1 LSRAFA
7 GLARRREFLNT
18 FALTVLNFTQFA
30 PLVMRMMAAPWPRRN
45 RHRAGLDSLR
55 RQGMK
60 NWFLWMIAG
69 LISLLG
75 GFFALANPLAATL
88 TAELLAGWMFVA
100 VGVMTMV
107 SAFGDQ
113 GWGGRI
119 LSLLIGLVIL
129 ALGIDLIANPLA
141 GVVSLTLVIG
151 IGLVVMGVL
160 RILLAAGS
168 EFAGLRLVLCMSGAI
183 SLLLGAM
190 ILSNFPQSAALVL
203 GVYLAVELISNGISL
218 IVLSLA
224 RKSDPEV
231 A

>member
-1 LSRAFA
+1 
-7 GLARRREFLNT
+7 
-18 FALTVLNFTQFA
+18 
-30 PLVMRMMAAPWPRRN
+30 
-45 RHRAGLDSLR
+45 
-55 RQGMK
+55 MK

-183 SLLLGAM
+183 SLLLWAM

-203 GVYLAVELISNGISL
+203 GVYLAVELISNGVSL
-218 IVLSLA
+218 IVLSLT
-224 RKSDPEV
+224 RKSEPEV

>member
-1 LSRAFA
+1 
-7 GLARRREFLNT
+7 
-18 FALTVLNFTQFA
+18 
-30 PLVMRMMAAPWPRRN
+30 MR
-45 RHRAGLDSLR
+45 
-55 RQGMK
+55 

-69 LISLLG
+69 VISLFG

-119 LSLLIGLVIL
+119 LSILIGLIIL
-129 ALGIDLIANPLA
+129 ILGIDLIANPLA
-141 GVVSLTLVIG
+141 GVVSLTLVVA
-151 IGLVVMGVL
+151 IGLIVMGVL
-160 RILLAAGS
+160 RILLAFRS
-168 EFAGLRLVLCMSGAI
+168 DFAQLRWVLILSGAI
-183 SLLLGAM
+183 SLQLGAM
-190 ILSNFPQSAALVL
+190 IMSNFPQSAALVL
-203 GVYLAVELISNGISL
+203 GVYLAVELISNGVSL

-224 RKSDPEV
+224 RKSEPEV

>member
-1 LSRAFA
+1 
-7 GLARRREFLNT
+7 
-18 FALTVLNFTQFA
+18 
-30 PLVMRMMAAPWPRRN
+30 MR
-45 RHRAGLDSLR
+45 
-55 RQGMK
+55 

-69 LISLLG
+69 VISLFG

-119 LSLLIGLVIL
+119 LSILIGLIIL
-129 ALGIDLIANPLA
+129 ILGIDLIANPLA
-141 GVVSLTLVIG
+141 GVVSLTLVVA
-151 IGLVVMGVL
+151 IGLIVMGVL
-160 RILLAAGS
+160 RILLAFRS
-168 EFAGLRLVLCMSGAI
+168 DFAQLRWVLILSGAI

-190 ILSNFPQSAALVL
+190 IMSNFPQSAALVL
-203 GVYLAVELISNGISL
+203 GVYLAVELISNGVSL

-224 RKSDPEV
+224 LKSEPEV

>member
-1 LSRAFA
+1 
-7 GLARRREFLNT
+7 
-18 FALTVLNFTQFA
+18 
-30 PLVMRMMAAPWPRRN
+30 
-45 RHRAGLDSLR
+45 
-55 RQGMK
+55 MK

-69 LISLLG
+69 LISLFG

-88 TAELLAGWMFVA
+88 TAELLAGWMFAA
-100 VGVMTMV
+100 VGIMTMI

-119 LSLLIGLVIL
+119 LSILIGLIIL
-129 ALGIDLIANPLA
+129 MLGVNLIAHPLA
-141 GVVSLTLVIG
+141 GMVSLTLLVA

-160 RILLAAGS
+160 RILLALRS
-168 EFAGLRLVLCMSGAI
+168 EFAQLRWVLILSGAV

-190 ILSNFPQSAALVL
+190 IMSNFPQSAALVL

>member
-1 LSRAFA
+1 
-7 GLARRREFLNT
+7 
-18 FALTVLNFTQFA
+18 
-30 PLVMRMMAAPWPRRN
+30 MR
-45 RHRAGLDSLR
+45 
-55 RQGMK
+55 

-69 LISLLG
+69 VISLFG

-119 LSLLIGLVIL
+119 LSILIGLVIL
-129 ALGIDLIANPLA
+129 ILGIDLIANPLA
-141 GVVSLTLVIG
+141 GVVSLTLVVA
-151 IGLVVMGVL
+151 IGLIVMGVL
-160 RILLAAGS
+160 RILLAFRS
-168 EFAGLRLVLCMSGAI
+168 DFAQLRWVLILSGAI

-190 ILSNFPQSAALVL
+190 IMSNFPQSAALVL
-203 GVYLAVELISNGISL
+203 GVYLAVELISNGVSL

-224 RKSDPEV
+224 RKSEPEV

>member
-1 LSRAFA
+1 
-7 GLARRREFLNT
+7 
-18 FALTVLNFTQFA
+18 
-30 PLVMRMMAAPWPRRN
+30 
-45 RHRAGLDSLR
+45 
-55 RQGMK
+55 MK

-203 GVYLAVELISNGISL
+203 GVYLAVELISNGVSL
-218 IVLSLA
+218 IVLSLT
-224 RKSDPEV
+224 RKSEPEV

>member
-1 LSRAFA
+1 
-7 GLARRREFLNT
+7 
-18 FALTVLNFTQFA
+18 
-30 PLVMRMMAAPWPRRN
+30 
-45 RHRAGLDSLR
+45 
-55 RQGMK
+55 MK

-141 GVVSLTLVIG
+141 GVVSLTLVVAV
-151 IGLVVMGVL
+151 GLVVMGVL
-160 RILLAAGS
+160 RILLAVGS

-203 GVYLAVELISNGISL
+203 GVYLAVELISNGVSL
-218 IVLSLA
+218 IVLSLT
-224 RKSDPEV
+224 RKSEPEV

>member
-1 LSRAFA
+1 
-7 GLARRREFLNT
+7 
-18 FALTVLNFTQFA
+18 
-30 PLVMRMMAAPWPRRN
+30 MR
-45 RHRAGLDSLR
+45 
-55 RQGMK
+55 

-69 LISLLG
+69 VISLFG

-119 LSLLIGLVIL
+119 LSILIGLIIL
-129 ALGIDLIANPLA
+129 ILGIDLIANPLA
-141 GVVSLTLVIG
+141 GVVSLTLVVA
-151 IGLVVMGVL
+151 IGLIVMGVL
-160 RILLAAGS
+160 RILLAFRS
-168 EFAGLRLVLCMSGAI
+168 DFAQLRWVLILSGAI

-203 GVYLAVELISNGISL
+203 GVYLAVELISNGVSL

-224 RKSDPEV
+224 RKSEPEV

>member
-1 LSRAFA
+1 
-7 GLARRREFLNT
+7 
-18 FALTVLNFTQFA
+18 
-30 PLVMRMMAAPWPRRN
+30 MR
-45 RHRAGLDSLR
+45 
-55 RQGMK
+55 

-69 LISLLG
+69 VISLFG

-119 LSLLIGLVIL
+119 LSILIGLIIL
-129 ALGIDLIANPLA
+129 ILGIDLIANPLA
-141 GVVSLTLVIG
+141 GVVSLTLVVA
-151 IGLVVMGVL
+151 IGLIVMGVL
-160 RILLAAGS
+160 RILLAFRS
-168 EFAGLRLVLCMSGAI
+168 DFAQLRWVLILSGAI

-190 ILSNFPQSAALVL
+190 IMSNFPQSAALVL
-203 GVYLAVELISNGISL
+203 GVYLAVELISNGVSL

-224 RKSDPEV
+224 RKSEPEV

>member
-1 LSRAFA
+1 
-7 GLARRREFLNT
+7 
-18 FALTVLNFTQFA
+18 
-30 PLVMRMMAAPWPRRN
+30 MR
-45 RHRAGLDSLR
+45 
-55 RQGMK
+55 

-69 LISLLG
+69 LISLFG

-113 GWGGRI
+113 GWAGRI
-119 LSLLIGLVIL
+119 LSLLIGLIIL
-129 ALGIDLIANPLA
+129 ILGIDLIANPLA
-141 GVVSLTLVIG
+141 GVVSLTFVVA

-160 RILLAAGS
+160 RILLALRS
-168 EFAGLRLVLCMSGAI
+168 DFAQLRWVLILSGAV

-224 RKSDPEV
+224 RKSEPEV

>member
-1 LSRAFA
+1 
-7 GLARRREFLNT
+7 
-18 FALTVLNFTQFA
+18 
-30 PLVMRMMAAPWPRRN
+30 
-45 RHRAGLDSLR
+45 
-55 RQGMK
+55 MK

-100 VGVMTMV
+100 VGIMTMV

-203 GVYLAVELISNGISL
+203 GVYLAVELISNGVSL
-218 IVLSLA
+218 IVLSLT
-224 RKSDPEV
+224 RKSEPEV

>member
-1 LSRAFA
+1 
-7 GLARRREFLNT
+7 
-18 FALTVLNFTQFA
+18 
-30 PLVMRMMAAPWPRRN
+30 MR
-45 RHRAGLDSLR
+45 
-55 RQGMK
+55 

-69 LISLLG
+69 LISLFG

-100 VGVMTMV
+100 VGVMIIV

-119 LSLLIGLVIL
+119 LSILIGLVIL
-129 ALGIDLIANPLA
+129 ILGIDLIANPLA
-141 GVVSLTLVIG
+141 GVVSLTFVVA
-151 IGLVVMGVL
+151 IGLIVMGVL
-160 RILLAAGS
+160 RILLAFRS
-168 EFAGLRLVLCMSGAI
+168 DFAQLRWVLILSGAI

-190 ILSNFPQSAALVL
+190 IMSNFPQSAALVL
-203 GVYLAVELISNGISL
+203 GVYLAVELISNGVSL

-224 RKSDPEV
+224 RKSEPEV

>member
-1 LSRAFA
+1 
-7 GLARRREFLNT
+7 
-18 FALTVLNFTQFA
+18 
-30 PLVMRMMAAPWPRRN
+30 MR
-45 RHRAGLDSLR
+45 
-55 RQGMK
+55 

-69 LISLLG
+69 VISLFG

-119 LSLLIGLVIL
+119 LSILIGLIIL
-129 ALGIDLIANPLA
+129 ILGIDLIANPLA
-141 GVVSLTLVIG
+141 GVVSLTLVVA
-151 IGLVVMGVL
+151 IGLIVMGVL
-160 RILLAAGS
+160 RILLAFRS
-168 EFAGLRLVLCMSGAI
+168 DFAQLRWVLILSGAI

-190 ILSNFPQSAALVL
+190 IMSNFPQSAALVL
-203 GVYLAVELISNGISL
+203 GVYLAVELISNGVSL
-218 IVLSLA
+218 IVLSLT
-224 RKSDPEV
+224 RKSEPEV

>member
-1 LSRAFA
+1 M
-7 GLARRREFLNT
+7 
-18 FALTVLNFTQFA
+18 
-30 PLVMRMMAAPWPRRN
+30 LVPGSHPQGAEP
-45 RHRAGLDSLR
+45 HSQR
-55 RQGMK
+55 RQGLR

-69 LISLLG
+69 LISLFG

-119 LSLLIGLVIL
+119 LSILIGLIIL
-129 ALGIDLIANPLA
+129 ILGIDLIANPLA
-141 GVVSLTLVIG
+141 GVISLTFVVA

-160 RILLAAGS
+160 RILLAFRS
-168 EFAGLRLVLCMSGAI
+168 DFAQLRWVLILSGAI

-190 ILSNFPQSAALVL
+190 IMSNFPQSAALVL

-224 RKSDPEV
+224 RKSEPEV

>member
-1 LSRAFA
+1 
-7 GLARRREFLNT
+7 
-18 FALTVLNFTQFA
+18 
-30 PLVMRMMAAPWPRRN
+30 
-45 RHRAGLDSLR
+45 
-55 RQGMK
+55 MK

-69 LISLLG
+69 VISLFG

-100 VGVMTMV
+100 VGIMTMV

-119 LSLLIGLVIL
+119 LSVLIGLVIL
-129 ALGIDLIANPLA
+129 ILGIDLIGNPLA
-141 GVVSLTLVIG
+141 GVVSLTLVVA

-160 RILLAAGS
+160 RFLLAFRSDLAP
-168 EFAGLRLVLCMSGAI
+168 LRWVLILSGAV

-203 GVYLAVELISNGISL
+203 GIYLAVELISNGISL
-218 IVLSLA
+218 IVLSLM
-224 RKSDPEV
+224 RKSETEV

>member
-1 LSRAFA
+1 
-7 GLARRREFLNT
+7 
-18 FALTVLNFTQFA
+18 
-30 PLVMRMMAAPWPRRN
+30 MR
-45 RHRAGLDSLR
+45 
-55 RQGMK
+55 

-69 LISLLG
+69 VISLFG

-113 GWGGRI
+113 GWGGRN
-119 LSLLIGLVIL
+119 LSILIGLIIL
-129 ALGIDLIANPLA
+129 ILGIDLIANPLA
-141 GVVSLTLVIG
+141 GVVSLTLVVA
-151 IGLVVMGVL
+151 IGLIVMGVL
-160 RILLAAGS
+160 RILLAFRS
-168 EFAGLRLVLCMSGAI
+168 DFAQLRWVLILSGAI

-190 ILSNFPQSAALVL
+190 IMSNFPQSAALVL
-203 GVYLAVELISNGISL
+203 GVYLAVELISNGVSL

-224 RKSDPEV
+224 RKSEPEV

>member
-1 LSRAFA
+1 
-7 GLARRREFLNT
+7 
-18 FALTVLNFTQFA
+18 
-30 PLVMRMMAAPWPRRN
+30 MR
-45 RHRAGLDSLR
+45 
-55 RQGMK
+55 

-69 LISLLG
+69 VISLFG

-119 LSLLIGLVIL
+119 LSILIGLIIL
-129 ALGIDLIANPLA
+129 ILGIDLIANPLA
-141 GVVSLTLVIG
+141 GVVSLTLVVA
-151 IGLVVMGVL
+151 IGLIVMGVL
-160 RILLAAGS
+160 RILLAFRS
-168 EFAGLRLVLCMSGAI
+168 DFAQLRWVLILSGAI

-190 ILSNFPQSAALVL
+190 IMSNFPHSAARVL
-203 GVYLAVELISNGISL
+203 GVFLAVELISNGVSL

-224 RKSDPEV
+224 RKSEPEV